1 MTNELARR
9 IERLERAQGSLFAE
23 KLRALARKLGIEPA
37 TLLRAARGNEAEL
50 DPQLGAGGLITW
62 PGYLLLRDHLGRETE
77 QRDAQ

>member
-1 MTNELARR
+1 
-9 IERLERAQGSLFAE
+9 
-23 KLRALARKLGIEPA
+23 
-37 TLLRAARGNEAEL
+37 LRAARGIEAEL